1 MICRTNNHDIMSLNP
16 TFGSHAA
23 VLMRV
28 RPALRLGGGRRV
40 EREGRAAV
48 EDGGRN
54 RAARA
59 AGATRAGINVGIISP
74 TRPDHFELTKFSK
87 CWKHNVLN
95 S

>member
-1 MICRTNNHDIMSLNP
+1 MICRTNNHNIMSLNP

-54 RAARA
+54 RAVGAARA
-59 AGATRAGINVGIISP
+59 DSP
-74 TRPDHFELTKFSK
+74 GMK
-87 CWKHNVLN
+87 
-95 S
+95 